1 MPLLF
6 PSNPSYNQSYIYQ
19 GQEWVWDGERWVL
32 TFSTVGATGATG
44 IPGSG
49 NLVIYDEGQLISSSF
64 TGINFVGSAVTAN
77 VSLGNLVVNISGG
90 LGGSSVTVSNVA
102 PISPDAGA
110 LWLDTDSGELYI
122 YYTDNDGSQW
132 IQPVVSNPYN
142 INLLSISSNILPS
155 QTETY
160 NLGSAAYRWRD
171 LYLSGNSLHLGSA
184 VIAASGN
191 ALILPAGTQITGGG
205 LLGSTGATGATGL
218 YVTSANITVG
228 NLIITLSDSSTID
241 AGRVG
246 GSTGATGPQ
255 GIPGTAVAAGA
266 TGATGPAGSPGG
278 ATGATGLTGSPG
290 GATGATGSSGPMG
303 ASGLAGARGATGV
316 MGLTGATGATGS
328 LGATGATGIGYVR
341 ANINVVTGNLILEN
355 SANIVYDVGTVVF
368 QGPEGRGVANVYVD
382 SGNLLVT
389 YTDQIEVN
397 LGPIIG
403 PIGATGPSGGP
414 TGATGAT
421 GLTGADGIQGDTGS
435 TGPPGTTGATGPI
448 GATGVPGTPG
458 TPGGAT
464 GSIGSTGAT
473 GAGRF
478 FYGNTTPV
486 SAAAGDR
493 WFHTDDLTQLI
504 YLDDGTSLQWTEF
517 VAKSNSGAN
526 PYLSNLQTPTA
537 LNADLLPKTDMFS
550 SLGGANLRFKNL
562 FLGGP
567 VFEKIVNVSN
577 ATGVVVHDTTTTATW
592 VHSSISANFT
602 VNFTN
607 VPTTNNQIMNFT
619 LICLQGGVARY
630 PSACQINSASATINW
645 LENTVPSP
653 TANKKEFYTFSIL
666 RTSAGSWLVFGSMTT
681 FG

>member
-6 PSNPSYNQSYIYQ
+6 PSNPSYDQSYIYQ
-19 GQEWVWDGERWVL
+19 GQEWTYDGERWVL
-32 TFSTVGATGATG
+32 TFSTSGATGATG
-44 IPGSG
+44 VPGSG
-49 NLVIYDEGQLISSSF
+49 NLLIYDDGQLVSGNFNS
-64 TGINFVGSAVTAN
+64 INFVGPAVTAS
-77 VSLGNLVVNISGG
+77 VASGNLVVNISGG
-90 LGGSSVTVSNVA
+90 GTGGGGTSVTVGNVA
-102 PISPDAGA
+102 PTTPQPGE

-122 YYTDNDGSQW
+122 YYSDNDGSQW
-132 IQPVVSNPYN
+132 IQPIVSASY
-142 INLLSISSNILPS
+142 
-155 QTETY
+155 
-160 NLGSAAYRWRD
+160 
-171 LYLSGNSLHLGSA
+171 
-184 VIAASGN
+184 ASG
-191 ALILPAGTQITGGG
+191 A
-205 LLGSTGATGATGL
+205 TGATGIGSVGSTGATGL
-218 YVTSANITVG
+218 YVISANIVAG
-228 NLIITLSDSSTID
+228 NLTITLSNSSVID
-241 AGRVG
+241 AGPTL

-255 GIPGTAVAAGA
+255 GIPGTAVSVGG
-266 TGATGPAGSPGG
+266 TGATGVAGSPGG
-278 ATGATGLTGSPG
+278 ATGATGVAGSPG
-290 GATGATGSSGPMG
+290 GATGATG
-303 ASGLAGARGATGV
+303 ATGLAGTRGSTGV

-341 ANINVVTGNLILEN
+341 ANIDIVTGNLILEN
-355 SANIVYDVGTVVF
+355 SANVVYDIGTVVF
-368 QGPEGRGVANVYVD
+368 QGPEGRSVANVYVD
-382 SGNLLVT
+382 SGNLLIT
-389 YTDQIEVN
+389 YSDLVEVN
-397 LGPIIG
+397 LGPILG

-414 TGATGAT
+414 TGATGST
-421 GLTGADGIQGDTGS
+421 GETGADGIQGDTGS
-435 TGPPGTTGATGPI
+435 TGPPGATGATGPI
-448 GATGVPGTPG
+448 GATGIPGTPG

-464 GSIGSTGAT
+464 GSIGGTGAT

-504 YLDDGTSLQWTEF
+504 YLDDGTSLQWTEI

-526 PYLSNLQTPTA
+526 PYLSNLQTPTS